1 MEIVEK
7 APERS
12 LGDLFGAL
20 TEDLKSLV
28 QQEARLAKV
37 EVGSKLMLAAQNL
50 GLLALGT
57 GVFYAGF
64 LVGLLG
70 VVTYLASTGVAL
82 WQAGALVAIVA
93 LCVGGGLALAG
104 LSDLRSMS
112 MRPEQTITT
121 LKEDAKWL
129 KDQVGKS
136 QTN

>member
-1 MEIVEK
+1 MEVAEK

-37 EVGSKLMLAAQNL
+37 EIGAKLMEVTQHL
-50 GLLALGT
+50 GMLALGT
-57 GVFYAGF
+57 GIFYAGF
-64 LVGLLG
+64 LAALYG
-70 VVTYLASTGVAL
+70 VVAYIASTGVAV
-82 WQAGALVAIVA
+82 WQAGALVSIVT
-93 LCVGGGLALAG
+93 LCVGGGLAVAG
-104 LSDLRSMS
+104 LGALKNMS

-129 KDQVGKS
+129 KEQAGKS
-136 QTN
+136 